1 MQPRSQTK
9 TRELGYDRGV
19 IGKAVAVGLAAL
31 AFAPSAA
38 TITPPSR
45 PGAWKQVGKA
55 ATSRIGVK
63 LHLSRSVQ
71 NMKALAFV
79 VTSRSTRRIHVQ
91 WVTYCEFMSDD
102 DYTETHQGTLSGVKR
117 VEKYPQVFDGAT
129 HCDITVNTTAIKGA
143 RVTAAVFSY

>member
-1 MQPRSQTK
+1 MLAKGIT
-9 TRELGYDRGV
+9 
-19 IGKAVAVGLAAL
+19 VGLAAFAL
-31 AFAPSAA
+31 APSAA
-38 TITPPSR
+38 LVPTPSQ
-45 PGAWKQVGKA
+45 PGPWRLTGKV
-55 ATSRIGVK
+55 ATSRVGTK
-63 LHLSRSVQ
+63 LHASRSVQ

-79 VTSRSTRRIHVQ
+79 VTSRSSRRIRVQ

-129 HCDITVNTTAIKGA
+129 HCDIAVNTTAVKDA

>member
-1 MQPRSQTK
+1 MLAK
-9 TRELGYDRGV
+9 G
-19 IGKAVAVGLAAL
+19 IAVGLASFAL
-31 AFAPSAA
+31 APAA
-38 TITPPSR
+38 ALVPPPTQ

-79 VTSRSTRRIHVQ
+79 VTSRSSRRIRVQ

-102 DYTETHQGTLSGVKR
+102 DYTETHQGTLSGLKR

-129 HCDITVNTTAIKGA
+129 HCDIAVNTTAIKGA
-143 RVTAAVFSY
+143 TANAAVFSY

>member
-1 MQPRSQTK
+1 MVPPPTQP
-9 TRELGYDRGV
+9 G
-19 IGKAVAVGLAAL
+19 
-31 AFAPSAA
+31 P
-38 TITPPSR
+38 
-45 PGAWKQVGKA
+45 WKQVGKT

-63 LHLSRSVQ
+63 LHVSRSVQ

-79 VTSRSTRRIHVQ
+79 VTSRSSRRIHVQ

-117 VEKYPQVFDGAT
+117 VEKYPHVFDGAT
-129 HCDITVNTTAIKGA
+129 HCDVAVNTTAVKGA